1 MANQQYSGG
10 CHCGDLRFAAN
21 IDLSKTITCN
31 CSICKKRGL
40 ILAFTP
46 IAEFSQTTGEGKARE
61 YLFNKHVIRH
71 QFCPNCGVEAFA
83 FGQMPDGSKMAA
95 VNVRCIDDIDLDAV
109 HPTPF
114 DGASR

>member
-1 MANQQYSGG
+1 MANRQYSGG
-10 CHCGDLRFAAN
+10 CHCGDLRFTAD

-46 IAEFSQTTGEGKARE
+46 IANFSQTAGEGSARE
-61 YLFNKHVIRH
+61 YLFNKHKIRH

-83 FGQMPDGSKMAA
+83 FGQMPDGSTMAA
-95 VNVRCIDDIDLDAV
+95 VNVRCIDDIDLEAV
-109 HPTPF
+109 HPAAF